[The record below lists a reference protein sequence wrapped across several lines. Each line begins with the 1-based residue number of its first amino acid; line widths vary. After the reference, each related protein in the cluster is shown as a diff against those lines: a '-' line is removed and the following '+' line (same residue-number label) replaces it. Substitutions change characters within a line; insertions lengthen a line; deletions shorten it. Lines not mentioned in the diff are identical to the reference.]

1 MIDLH
6 LYIEGGD
13 KVVDQDIN
21 SFFNEI
27 YDRTFKN
34 TIRYITAKCSNVDD
48 IHEIVQEVYADV
60 YSTLV
65 NKGVGYIKNPE
76 AFIAK
81 VTKSKVY
88 RHYSLLERIRGVVIS
103 NENGVD
109 DYGVETLE
117 TYTIEEE
124 VINKQMVDDVF
135 EHLSKKTDDVKRIF
149 YLFYYVDMT
158 IEEIAN
164 DLDISVSNVK
174 NKLYR
179 TVRELRT
186 IYGKGE

>member
-1 MIDLH
+1 M
-6 LYIEGGD
+6 
-13 KVVDQDIN
+13 VDQDIN

-27 YDRTFKN
+27 YDRTFNN
-34 TIRYITAKCSNVDD
+34 TIRYITAKCSNIDD

-65 NKGVGYIKNPE
+65 KKGVGYIKNPE

-88 RHYSLLERIRGVVIS
+88 RHYSLLERVRGVAIG
-103 NENGVD
+103 NENGMD
-109 DYGVETLE
+109 DYGVESLE
-117 TYTIEEE
+117 TYTIEDE
-124 VINKQMVDDVF
+124 VINKQMANDVF
-135 EHLSKKTDDVKRIF
+135 EHLSTKSDDVIRIF

-158 IEEIAN
+158 IEEIAK
-164 DLDISVSNVK
+164 DLEMSVSNVK

>member
-1 MIDLH
+1 M
-6 LYIEGGD
+6 
-13 KVVDQDIN
+13 
-21 SFFNEI
+21 
-27 YDRTFKN
+27 
-34 TIRYITAKCSNVDD
+34 
-48 IHEIVQEVYADV
+48 
-60 YSTLV
+60 
-65 NKGVGYIKNPE
+65 
-76 AFIAK
+76 
-81 VTKSKVY
+81 
-88 RHYSLLERIRGVVIS
+88 ERIRGVAIS